1 MIYGTS
7 RRSLHKRSNINEE
20 YLEQHIFL
28 WCKWANHNSDVIS
41 YHNDLK
47 KRRKTNDVNL
57 ACVSGSKKGK
67 GRGAGRGGGGGGRK
81 KRRRKGGRSPTSSLH
96 YRYRKIGKE
105 TRDNKTKQIGYFAL
119 ECNIWCLSKL
129 KLMSRLPVVL
139 LGILV
144 SRTPFSTLSCQ
155 SK

>member
-28 WCKWANHNSDVIS
+28 WCKRANHNSDVIS

-67 GRGAGRGGGGGGRK
+67 WGEGEKSEGE
-81 KRRRKGGRSPTSSLH
+81 KGDEVRFPLST
-96 YRYRKIGKE
+96 IGTE
-105 TRDNKTKQIGYFAL
+105 R
-119 ECNIWCLSKL
+119 
-129 KLMSRLPVVL
+129 
-139 LGILV
+139 
-144 SRTPFSTLSCQ
+144 
-155 SK
+155 